1 LLDVR
6 APVEF
11 EKGAF
16 PGAVNIPLLTNDERH
31 EVGICYK
38 EQGQEAAIV
47 LGNQLVQGD
56 VKKQRLEEW
65 TKFCQ
70 NNAHGYLYCFR
81 GGLRSQTV
89 QAWIQQET
97 GLHYPL
103 VEGGHKAMRT
113 FLMEELE
120 RSLDL
125 ERTDILL
132 VAGKTGVGKT
142 RVIYELADRSLDLE
156 GLAHH
161 RGSSFGGWPEED
173 EKGGRGQP
181 SQIDF
186 ENSISIALLQ
196 LLDSY
201 DEHAAKKTT
210 SSQRFPLFVE
220 DEGNRIGN
228 VAIVPTLRDRMKHSQ
243 GMVLVEE
250 SIEVR
255 VQIIL
260 EDYVYDLDRRFRVLY
275 GDEDGPDRHCA
286 FMLACLRRIRNR
298 LGTERHDELNTI
310 MTAAFELKKKNQND
324 DSDSLHREWIV
335 TLLERYYDPMYEYQ
349 LEQRKGNVPI
359 LFRGTAD
366 AVVDWAKTR

>member
-16 PGAVNIPLLTNDERH
+16 PGVVNIPLLTNDERH
-31 EVGICYK
+31 EVGIRYK

-47 LGNQLVQGD
+47 LGNQLVTGD
-56 VKKQRLEEW
+56 VKQQRLNEW

-70 NNAHGYLYCFR
+70 KNPDGYLYCFR
-81 GGLRSQTV
+81 GGLRSRTV

-97 GLHYPL
+97 GMHYPL
-103 VEGGHKAMRT
+103 VEGGQKAMRN
-113 FLMEELE
+113 FLLEELE
-120 RSLDL
+120 RSLDV

-132 VAGKTGVGKT
+132 IAGKTGVGKT
-142 RVIYELADRSLDLE
+142 RVINELADRSLDLE

-173 EKGGRGQP
+173 FKGGQI

-186 ENSISIALLQ
+186 ENSVSIALLQ

-201 DEHAAKKTT
+201 EDAAKKTSSSS

-220 DEGNRIGN
+220 DEGNRIGGVN
-228 VAIVPTLRDRMKHSQ
+228 IAPALRDRMKHSQ

-250 SIEVR
+250 SIEDR

-260 EDYVYDLDRRFRVLY
+260 EDYVYDLDRRFRVMY

-298 LGTERHDELNTI
+298 LGSERHDELNTI
-310 MTAAFELKKKNQND
+310 MTAAFELQKKNRND
-324 DSDSLHREWIV
+324 DADNLHREWILE
-335 TLLERYYDPMYEYQ
+335 LLERYYDPMYEYQ
-349 LEQRKGNVPI
+349 LEQRKDNVPI

-366 AVVDWAKTR
+366 EVVDWAKTQ